1 MEREPEG
8 RAGGS
13 ALGSPG
19 SRRLPVLLA
28 VVLGVPLVLQTLM
41 TEVCAHAG
49 AGVSARV
56 CIWLRSRR
64 CRCERALV
72 RGRGG
77 GDRKK
82 EGTRRAEILDQSLG
96 GAAQSVRVALRGRLV
111 KFSCFFS

>member
-13 ALGSPG
+13 ALRSLG
-19 SRRLPVLLA
+19 SRRLPVLSA
-28 VVLGVPLVLQTLM
+28 AVLGVPLVLQTLL
-41 TEVCAHAG
+41 TEVCVHAG

-56 CIWLRSRR
+56 CIWLRARR

-72 RGRGG
+72 RGCGG
-77 GDRKK
+77 EDGKT

-96 GAAQSVRVALRGRLV
+96 GAAQSVRGALKGRLV